1 MKIDQ
6 LMDKES
12 RAQYQLLVYL
22 YERKDGASIKEVL
35 QKMGLTKVTLIKYIS
50 NLNTL
55 FQENNLSCI
64 VCVDDINIKVLE
76 KHHFTWQE
84 VISLLLQNSISYQIL
99 KYLMWNEFFN
109 VTFLAQELAVS
120 EATFNRQLSFINSCL
135 EEFDIAIYQGKQVG
149 SELNWRYFYFEL
161 FQVTLTE
168 YEWKKNV

>member
-84 VISLLLQNSISYQIL
+84 VISLLLQN
-99 KYLMWNEFFN
+99 
-109 VTFLAQELAVS
+109 
-120 EATFNRQLSFINSCL
+120 
-135 EEFDIAIYQGKQVG
+135 
-149 SELNWRYFYFEL
+149 
-161 FQVTLTE
+161 
-168 YEWKKNV
+168 